1 MEERGGAAN
10 PGLNDFK
17 KALEEMELGMNEKE
31 EVRKA
36 KKGGAAG
43 GEGAAAGKGGDG
55 LGMGMGEGGVLDL
68 GLIKSDPDK
77 LYPLIYYALKVRF
90 RDEAFLSSREEEQRR
105 GGREEGK
112 EGECRAHRFL
122 LRFASIFHSYSEPSR
137 TGNTP

>member
-36 KKGGAAG
+36 NKGGA
-43 GEGAAAGKGGDG
+43 GAAAVGKGGEG

-68 GLIKSDPDK
+68 GLIKTDPDK
-77 LYPLIYYALKVRF
+77 LYPLIYYALKVRTTW
-90 RDEAFLSSREEEQRR
+90 RHRRSWGSRALERWE
-105 GGREEGK
+105 GRK
-112 EGECRAHRFL
+112 E
-122 LRFASIFHSYSEPSR
+122 I
-137 TGNTP
+137 